1 MLEILIGNIASGK
14 STYCLKRAK
23 EGAIILN
30 DDAIVNGL
38 HSNLYELYDKRL
50 KPLYKSVENQIVLSA
65 LALGVDVVVDR
76 GLNLTP
82 RSRRRFIGL
91 GHSLDASVNAVVFA
105 FHPPEVHAERR
116 KNHDLRNHT
125 YDYWLEVATIFNEK
139 YVPPSPT
146 EGFDEIIQLG

>member
-23 EGAIILN
+23 EGAVILN

-38 HSNLYELYDKRL
+38 HCDQYDLYNKKL
-50 KPLYKSVENQIVLSA
+50 KPLYKSVENQIVITA
-65 LALGVDVVVDR
+65 LALGHDVIVDR

-82 RSRRRFIGL
+82 KNRRRFIGL
-91 GHSLDASVNAVVFA
+91 GHSMDSEVVAVVFA
-105 FHPPEVHAERR
+105 FMSPDVHADRR

-125 YDYWLEVATIFNEK
+125 YEYWLEVAKTFDEK
-139 YVPPSPT
+139 YVQPEVS
-146 EGFDEIIQLG
+146 EGFDRIIWP